1 MYLSEMHY
9 LNVGPIKE
17 IHHTFRINSNG
28 TPVPLVIVGENGSG
42 KSILLSNIVDAFY
55 EFAVKKFNN
64 AMKYDDAG
72 GYSYYKMIRPSDI
85 RIGNDFMISYLSF
98 SQGDKKLE
106 YLMKSGELDF
116 SKFTINNVKLNSSLD
131 WKLQN
136 NFKKVIVDD
145 VIFEAFESEIAVF
158 FGPERFQEP
167 GWIGGSYPKKP
178 SFSFKKNISRILKN
192 PIYAENNP
200 DAKMQ
205 WLMDIIM
212 DSRADLAK
220 KADGTGYTIAFPT
233 IQIIDR
239 LSVARNNIEELL
251 SAILGESIVLVA
263 SNRSENDK
271 RLQIFSKTE
280 KQTRVA
286 SIKDLSTG
294 QAILFNLFSTI
305 IEYADK
311 NNISLSYNLSQIRG
325 IVVID
330 EIEMHLHPSM
340 QAELLPRLINLFP
353 QVQFIITSHS
363 PLFLL
368 GMQKEFRDT
377 GFDILQLPS
386 GGSILPEDFSQFRKA
401 FSYITETKAFTDK
414 LEYAIRNGKKPLLIT
429 EGPTDWKHIK
439 AAFSYLKSTKEKF
452 ANLDFDLFEYS
463 EADQSDTKQK
473 CRMGNSELL
482 KMCEACSRVNYG
494 RILIFIADNDDQ
506 RYIKDFEKNGK
517 PKAWGNSVFSLC
529 LTVPAHRS
537 ETPEIC
543 IEHLYQDT
551 DLKKEF
557 ICDDGKPARLFFNSE
572 FANHNFHIADDYVLS
587 RELQRNASPI
597 GLIDGSS
604 GFKVYKKDN
613 PMHNYALSKN
623 KFADLVLT
631 KVPPFESMDFS
642 GFIPLFDAIDEIIDG
657 NIISESR

>member
-17 IHHTFRINSNG
+17 IHHTFRTNSNG

-64 AMKYDDAG
+64 VMKYAEAG
-72 GYSYYKMIRPSDI
+72 GHSYYKTIRPSDI
-85 RIGNDFMISYLSF
+85 RIGNDFMISYLVF
-98 SQGDKKLE
+98 SQGNKQLE
-106 YLMKSGELDF
+106 YLLKSGKLDF
-116 SKFTINNVKLNSSLD
+116 SKFTIDNAKLNSSLD
-131 WKLQN
+131 WKQQN
-136 NFKKVIVDD
+136 NFKNVIENDAVS
-145 VIFEAFESEIAVF
+145 EAFESEIAVF

-167 GWIGGSYPKKP
+167 GWRGGSYPKKP
-178 SFSFKKNISRILKN
+178 SFSFIQNVSGILKN

-212 DSRADLAK
+212 DSRADLTK
-220 KADGTGYTIAFPT
+220 KANDTGYTIVFPT
-233 IQIIDR
+233 VQIIDR
-239 LSVARNNIEELL
+239 LSVARNNVEELL
-251 SAILGESIVLVA
+251 SAILGEPIILVA
-263 SNRSENDK
+263 GNRSENDN

-280 KQTRVA
+280 NQVRVA

-311 NNISLSYNLSQIRG
+311 NNINLSYNLSQIRG

-368 GMQKEFRDT
+368 GMQKAFKDT

-386 GGSILPEDFSQFRKA
+386 GQSILPEDFSQFRKA

-414 LEYAIRNGKKPLLIT
+414 LENVIRNGKKPLIIT

-439 AAFSYLKSTKEKF
+439 AAFLYLKSVKEKF
-452 ANLDFDLFEYS
+452 VKLDFELFEYS
-463 EADQSDTKQK
+463 EHDQSDTKQK

-494 RILIFIADNDDQ
+494 RILIFLADNDDQ
-506 RYIKDFEKNGK
+506 RYIKNFENNGK

-529 LTVPAHRS
+529 LPVPTHRS
-537 ETPEIC
+537 KTPEIS
-543 IEHLYQDT
+543 IEHLYPDT

-557 ICDDGKPARLFFNSE
+557 ICDDGKPAQLFFNSE
-572 FANHNFHIADDYVLS
+572 FTNHNFHIADDYVLS
-587 RELQRNASPI
+587 KELQCNASPI

-604 GFKVYKKDN
+604 GFKVYKKDD
-613 PMHNYALSKN
+613 PKHNYALSKN
-623 KFADLVLT
+623 KFADLVLN

-642 GFIPLFDAIDEIIDG
+642 GFIPLFDAFVEIIDG
-657 NIISESR
+657 NTISDNR

>member
-9 LNVGPIKE
+9 LNVGPIEE
-17 IHHTFRINSNG
+17 IHHTFRTNDKG

-42 KSILLSNIVDAFY
+42 KSIILSNIVDAFY
-55 EFAVKKFNN
+55 EFATKKFNN
-64 AMKYDDAG
+64 VMKYTAAG
-72 GYSYYKMIRPSDI
+72 GHSYYKTIRPSDI
-85 RIGNDFMISYLSF
+85 RIGSDFMISYLSF
-98 SQGDKKLE
+98 SQGNKKLE
-106 YLMKSGELDF
+106 YLLKSGELDF
-116 SKFTINNVKLNSSLD
+116 SKFTINNEKLTSSLD
-131 WKLQN
+131 WKMQN

-145 VIFEAFESEIAVF
+145 AISEVFESEIAVF

-178 SFSFKKNISRILKN
+178 SFSFIKNVSGILKN

-200 DAKMQ
+200 DAKIQ

-220 KADGTGYTIAFPT
+220 KDDDRGYTIAFPDVQT
-233 IQIIDR
+233 IDR
-239 LSVARNNIEELL
+239 LSVTRNNVEELL
-251 SAILGESIVLVA
+251 SAILGESVILIA
-263 SNRSENDK
+263 GSRSENDN
-271 RLQIFSKTE
+271 RLRIFSKTKE
-280 KQTRVA
+280 QVKVA

-305 IEYADK
+305 IEYADR

-386 GGSILPEDFSQFRKA
+386 GRSILPEEFSQFRKA

-414 LEYAIRNGKKPLLIT
+414 LEDAIRNGKKPLLIT

-439 AAFSYLKSTKEKF
+439 AAFSYLKSAKEKF
-452 ANLDFDLFEYS
+452 ANLDFELFEYS

-494 RILIFIADNDDQ
+494 RILIFLADNDDQ
-506 RYIKDFEKNGK
+506 RYIKDFENNGK

-529 LTVPAHRS
+529 LPVPAHRS
-537 ETPEIC
+537 KTPEIC

-557 ICDDGKPARLFFNSE
+557 ICDDGKSARLFFNGE
-572 FANHNFHIADDYVLS
+572 FTNHNFHIVDDYVLS
-587 RELQRNASPI
+587 RELQHNASPI

-604 GFKVYKKDN
+604 GLKVYKKDA
-613 PMHNYALSKN
+613 PTHNYALSKN

-631 KVPPFESMDFS
+631 KVSPFESMDFS
-642 GFIPLFDAIDEIIDG
+642 GFIPLFDAINEIING
-657 NIISESR
+657 NTPPDNR